1 MCKVADAAMTMVN
14 KSIELAQANE
24 SFYMDFVKLHKL
36 LYLAQCRML
45 EQYGR
50 TMFDERIT
58 AHQCGPYIEGLH
70 FVPHKR
76 GFDEIKVPFAKHEFV
91 PPSYRRMKVIE
102 QVLEEFGE
110 FSTEGL
116 IQYTKETLAYCAVAD
131 KIEEHVKPEISP
143 ELICESMML
152 SIS

>member
-14 KSIELAQANE
+14 KSIELAKTNE

-58 AHQCGPYIEGLH
+58 ARQCGPYIEGLH
-70 FVPHKR
+70 FIPSKR
-76 GFDEIKVPFAKHEFV
+76 DFGEIKIPFSDNEFV
-91 PPSYRRMKVIE
+91 QPSYRRMKVIE
-102 QVLEEFGE
+102 QVLEEFGKL
-110 FSTEGL
+110 STDEL
-116 IQYTKETLAYCAVAD
+116 IQYTKESPAYRAVED
-131 KIEEHVKPEISP
+131 KIEEHVSPEISP
-143 ELICESMML
+143 ELICQSMIL
-152 SIS
+152 CVG

>member
-14 KSIELAQANE
+14 KSIELAKTNE

-58 AHQCGPYIEGLH
+58 ARQCGPYIEGLH
-70 FVPHKR
+70 FIPSKR
-76 GFDEIKVPFAKHEFV
+76 DFGEIKIPFSDNEFV
-91 PPSYRRMKVIE
+91 QPSYRRMKVIE
-102 QVLEEFGE
+102 QVLEEFGKL
-110 FSTEGL
+110 STDEL
-116 IQYTKETLAYCAVAD
+116 IQYTKE
-131 KIEEHVKPEISP
+131 SP
-143 ELICESMML
+143 PTVR
-152 SIS
+152 